1 VTLGVAAALAGCAHH
16 DEATQE
22 GSAAAA
28 PSLSPAA
35 GAGVPQAAANAVPG
49 VRVSAAAPP
58 DRATSSLGAP
68 PSAAGPGPHILAL
81 SATPPVVHA
90 GESIALHVHTSED
103 VATVTGTVS
112 AYTLPFRQTSPGR
125 FILAFAIP
133 PNVPGFFHGT
143 YAMNV
148 TARAADG
155 SSATR
160 SVSITFQ

>member
-1 VTLGVAAALAGCAHH
+1 MPGVPGVLVSAATAPAENVAA
-16 DEATQE
+16 
-22 GSAAAA
+22 AAAA
-28 PSLSPAA
+28 PAA
-35 GAGVPQAAANAVPG
+35 
-49 VRVSAAAPP
+49 
-58 DRATSSLGAP
+58 L

-81 SATPPVVHA
+81 TATPAVVHA
-90 GESIALHVHTSED
+90 GESIALHVRTSAD

-112 AYTLPFRQTSPGR
+112 VYTLPFKQTSPGR
-125 FILAFAIP
+125 FLLAFAIP

-160 SVSITFQ
+160 SVSITFD